1 MNTIASLSYHTL
13 ESTVTIASVPT
24 PLGPMHVAT
33 VPHGLCAAVF
43 DDRYQALEP
52 RLRRVFGPYFNV
64 VPGDPHDVA
73 SRLDAY
79 FDGTFDAL
87 VDMPLAIAATPM
99 QRRVWALVSAL
110 PAGTL
115 STYAALADRLGMP
128 RAQRA
133 VGVCLATN
141 AVPIFVPCH
150 RVVSASGALA
160 GHPGGIE
167 RKRWLL
173 RHERALDVA
182 DLTMARVLRARRRA
196 RLDPRDEK
204 RAYRSASS
212 RRRAA
217 SR

>member
-1 MNTIASLSYHTL
+1 LNTIATLSYDTL
-13 ESTVTIASVPT
+13 ENTVAIASVPT
-24 PLGPMHVAT
+24 PLGPMHIAT
-33 VPHGLCAAVF
+33 VPHGLCGAVF

-79 FDGTFDAL
+79 FDGTLDAL
-87 VDMPLAIAATPM
+87 ADMPLAIAATPM

-141 AVPIFVPCH
+141 PAPLFIPCH
-150 RVVSASGALA
+150 RVVAASGNLA
-160 GHPGGIE
+160 SYPGGVA

-173 RHERALDVA
+173 RHESALDVA
-182 DLTMARVLRARRRA
+182 DLTGRRVLRARRA
-196 RLDPRDEK
+196 RRGLDPRETVDVIAMP
-204 RAYRSASS
+204 RVVGY
-212 RRRAA
+212 
-217 SR
+217 

>member
-1 MNTIASLSYHTL
+1 MASEKRELRLGEAELSRRHWLNTIATLSYDTL

-43 DDRYQALEP
+43 DGRYQALEP

-99 QRRVWALVSAL
+99 QRRVWALVGAL
-110 PAGTL
+110 PALGAIIFQNIVWFTCPPPLLRTAVRMSSGTL
-115 STYAALADRLGMP
+115 PRFRSSSSALIPCRSARSSSAALRLFTYA
-128 RAQRA
+128 
-133 VGVCLATN
+133 
-141 AVPIFVPCH
+141 
-150 RVVSASGALA
+150 
-160 GHPGGIE
+160 
-167 RKRWLL
+167 
-173 RHERALDVA
+173 
-182 DLTMARVLRARRRA
+182 
-196 RLDPRDEK
+196 
-204 RAYRSASS
+204 
-212 RRRAA
+212 
-217 SR
+217 